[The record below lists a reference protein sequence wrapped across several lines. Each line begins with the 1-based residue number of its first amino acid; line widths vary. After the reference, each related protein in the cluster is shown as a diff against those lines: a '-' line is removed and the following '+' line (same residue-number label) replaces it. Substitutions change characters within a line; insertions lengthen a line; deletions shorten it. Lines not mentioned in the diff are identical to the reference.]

1 LGTKGEIRIMPGEVI
16 SVGNNSAR
24 EFPAAS
30 GGRNILSASDL
41 IRLAQEHPPEPII
54 AGLVCVGDTMLIH
67 GSEESFKSVFVIQIA
82 ESICLARPLLR
93 QWDTPSR
100 RRVGI
105 IETEMHPAM
114 LGDRLQ
120 KMYPDGHAPEQMV
133 FMDEGLLQNW
143 RVQSMEGK
151 FRIVE
156 DWISAN
162 SIEVLMIDTANDF
175 FRGVDNPSAET
186 IAGGFFDR
194 LRNLRVKGRVI
205 VRHDRKQR
213 IDDAGAHSNERIRGS
228 SEFKEDPEAIL
239 SVRRLDKRTHE
250 VELEV
255 GKLRYGRKPEPIR
268 AWFDASCFRLTPIP
282 PVITVLEAGRRPRQ
296 EIVAECSSRFGLS
309 ERTTDQML
317 NDYRPFLREG
327 QDGHSRT
334 FEMDAARASEAPW
347 ACFLTH
353 PAT

>member
-1 LGTKGEIRIMPGEVI
+1 MPGEVI
-16 SVGNNSAR
+16 LAGNNTIL
-24 EFPAAS
+24 ELPAAPA
-30 GGRNILSASDL
+30 GRNAVSASDL
-41 IRLAQEHPPEPII
+41 IRLFREHPPEPII
-54 AGLVCVGDTMLIH
+54 DGLLCVGDTMLIH
-67 GSEESFKSVFVIQIA
+67 GSEESFKSIFVIQIA

-93 QWDTPSR
+93 QWNTPTR

-114 LGDRLQ
+114 LGQRLQ
-120 KMYPDGHAPEQMV
+120 KMYPDGHEPERME
-133 FMDEGLLQNW
+133 FMSEGLLQNW
-143 RVQSMEGK
+143 RVQNMEGK

-156 DWISAN
+156 DWIRQN
-162 SIEVLMIDTANDF
+162 DIEVLMIDTANDF
-175 FRGVDNPSAET
+175 FRGVDNPSVET
-186 IAGGFFDR
+186 VAGAFFDR
-194 LRNLRVKGRVI
+194 LRNLPVKGRVI

-228 SEFKEDPEAIL
+228 SEFKEDPEAVL

-282 PVITVLEAGRRPRQ
+282 PAITILETGRRPRQ
-296 EIVAECSSRFGLS
+296 EIVVACNSRFGLS

-317 NDYRPFLREG
+317 NEYRPFLREG
-327 QDGHSRT
+327 QDGHNRT
-334 FEMDAARASEAPW
+334 FEIDAVRALEAPW
-347 ACFLTH
+347 ATFLTH
-353 PAT
+353 PGT